1 MTTKTERPIAEALF
15 LEADRE
21 RHADLLYMAR
31 VYLEQYM
38 ENRPRIDSGEG
49 LINVQEKIDDEREV
63 QNETE
68 FPPLRQVTIDYEDGK
83 PVAVLEPYPRPFP
96 WETEQWPW
104 N

>member
-1 MTTKTERPIAEALF
+1 MERPIAEVLF

-31 VYLEQYM
+31 AYLERYM

-49 LINVQEKIDDEREV
+49 LINVQEKIDDEQWL

-68 FPPLRQVTIDYEDGK
+68 SPPLRRVTIEYEDGK
-83 PVAVLEPYPRPFP
+83 PVAVLEPFPGPFP
-96 WETEQWPW
+96 WETGRESSS
-104 N
+104 